1 MQTAAGL
8 FCVVLGMMHFTTRD
22 HHHRARSFY
31 LNSLADSSG
40 TRAALATVEV
50 MVGFILL
57 FTA

>member
-1 MQTAAGL
+1 VQTAAGL

-40 TRAALATVEV
+40 ARAALATVEV